1 MTKNYLDKNYT
12 VSSYNEGTCEQ
23 IDYYINEN
31 TCENND
37 IAYRYLHEND
47 KVEAMKIVLLD
58 GEDDYD
64 ADTSAEFITDNDC
77 YLIWFK
83 YI

>member
-47 KVEAMKIVLLD
+47 KWLFCCVFV
-58 GEDDYD
+58 
-64 ADTSAEFITDNDC
+64 F
-77 YLIWFK
+77 FRR
-83 YI
+83 

>member
-31 TCENND
+31 ND
-37 IAYRYLHEND
+37 Y
-47 KVEAMKIVLLD
+47 
-58 GEDDYD
+58 
-64 ADTSAEFITDNDC
+64 S
-77 YLIWFK
+77 
-83 YI
+83 